1 MELDDIVLVESEQ
14 GVIPASF
21 SIRFSP
27 SAKLIVVVRRFVQS
41 FYTRVLED
49 SDMSSQ
55 LALATHELLE
65 NAVKYG
71 TTDDAVLAIS
81 VADAGEGRAGYEV
94 DVSIRNSAEPEH
106 IAEAKRV
113 IEALNACEDTFVFY
127 QEQILIASERETGS
141 GLGLVRIAAEAGMNL
156 QLDIDDDELEI
167 RASAHFTP
175 EVS

>member
-1 MELDDIVLVESEQ
+1 MLIESEE

-71 TTDDAVLAIS
+71 TTNEAVLAIS
-81 VADAGEGRAGYEV
+81 VAEVGGRAGYEV

-106 IAEAKRV
+106 IAAAKRL
-113 IEALNACEDTFVFY
+113 IEALNACDDTFVFY
-127 QEQILIASERETGS
+127 QEQILLASERETGS

-156 QLDIDDDELEI
+156 QLDIADDELEI

>member
-1 MELDDIVLVESEQ
+1 MLHIESER

-49 SDMSSQ
+49 TEMSSQ

-71 TTDDAVLAIS
+71 TTNDAVLGVS
-81 VADAGEGRAGYEV
+81 VVAAAEGRDGYDV
-94 DVSIRNSAEPEH
+94 DVSIRNSASPENLT
-106 IAEAKRV
+106 EAKRV
-113 IEALNACEDTFVFY
+113 IDALGECDDTFAFY
-127 QEQILIASERETGS
+127 QEQILIASERERGS
-141 GLGLVRIAAEAGMNL
+141 GLGLVRIAAEAGMRL
-156 QLDIDDDELEI
+156 AVDIVDDELEI
-167 RASAHFTP
+167 RASAHYTP
-175 EVS
+175 DLS